1 MIHTDGDKYRVSSTP
16 VVITLTKCNEDNGH
30 TRTGH
35 PASVSSC
42 INIYIVS
49 VS

>member
-1 MIHTDGDKYRVSSTP
+1 MDGYKYRVSSTP
-16 VVITLTKCNEDNGH
+16 VVITLTKCNEGNGH

-35 PASVSSC
+35 PASVSSFIDIC
-42 INIYIVS
+42 IVS